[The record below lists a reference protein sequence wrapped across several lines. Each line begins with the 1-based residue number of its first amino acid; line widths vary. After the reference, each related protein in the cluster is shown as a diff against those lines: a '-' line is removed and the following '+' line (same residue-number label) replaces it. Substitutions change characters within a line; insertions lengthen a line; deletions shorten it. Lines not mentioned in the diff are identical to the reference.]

1 VDLKSAWKQFAMS
14 RDALKENNTVITKL
28 AAMYLFRPF
37 LWGSGVSRKTV
48 RPYSDMKRLIPGV
61 VVSIVPITF
70 HDPRIYGN

>member
-1 VDLKSAWKQFAMS
+1 MS
-14 RDALKENNTVITKL
+14 RDAPKENNTVITKL
-28 AAMYLFRPF
+28 ATMYLFQPF

-70 HDPRIYGN
+70 HHPRIYEN

>member
-1 VDLKSAWKQFAMS
+1 MS
-14 RDALKENNTVITKL
+14 RDAVRVNSTVIAKL

-61 VVSIVPITF
+61 VVSTVPITF